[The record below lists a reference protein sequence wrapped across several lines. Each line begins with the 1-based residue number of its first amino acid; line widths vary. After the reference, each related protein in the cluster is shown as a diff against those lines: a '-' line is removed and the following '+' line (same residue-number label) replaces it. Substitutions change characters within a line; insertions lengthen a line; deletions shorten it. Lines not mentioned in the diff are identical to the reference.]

1 MSMKGRDPSREWE
14 LMEWGDMGVQRFDNS
29 RDLSFVIRINNDT
42 GKFVDMREKK
52 ILSND
57 YFLCDTGGQFLW

>member
-52 ILSND
+52 IQSND

>member
-1 MSMKGRDPSREWE
+1 
-14 LMEWGDMGVQRFDNS
+14 MGVQRFDNS

-42 GKFVDMREKK
+42 GKFVDMKEKK

-57 YFLCDTGGQFLW
+57 YFLCDTGGQFL